1 MSKRRRFLSESES
14 ESEPAA
20 EEANGGESEEAD
32 EPYSTIWRAAGPL
45 TMRQDMQHD
54 SQVLY
59 SLRAGDLYFE
69 KLQDLLQWTRG
80 RGCRSAR
87 LLS

>member
-1 MSKRRRFLSESES
+1 MESGSS

-45 TMRQDMQHD
+45 AMR
-54 SQVLY
+54 
-59 SLRAGDLYFE
+59 
-69 KLQDLLQWTRG
+69 
-80 RGCRSAR
+80 
-87 LLS
+87 